1 MARRNTNRFL
11 PWAALA
17 WPALLPAVSGAS
29 SWPDPQLPDGTH
41 AAAVASHMIYN
52 GLDMR
57 DQVFASSQ
65 SAADIVQFYRQL
77 WGKQSVLNQIP
88 GWQVVGHREG
98 DFYITVQVRPDG
110 NGSRGDIGILRIP
123 TGKIKVEPG
132 AGVPH
137 PSNTTV
143 FNDIMYPDDRTPART
158 LAMSN
163 SLSVQQNAS
172 YYREHLA
179 ATGWKPADIHTCIS
193 GASSCV
199 MSYEQGNRKMM
210 VALTANATH
219 SQIVINLMG
228 EGVIR

>member
-1 MARRNTNRFL
+1 MARLTNRFL

-17 WPALLPAVSGAS
+17 WLALLPAVSSAS
-29 SWPDPQLPDGTH
+29 AWPDPQLPDGTH

-52 GLDMR
+52 GADMR

-65 SAADIVQFYRQL
+65 SAADIVKFYRQL
-77 WGKQSVLNQIP
+77 WGKQSVLDQVG

-110 NGSRGDIGILRIP
+110 SGSRGDIGITRLP
-123 TGKIKVEPG
+123 TEKIKVQLG

-179 ATGWKPADIHTCIS
+179 ATGWKPADTHTCNS

-199 MSYEQGNRKMM
+199 MSYEQGNRKML
-210 VALTANATH
+210 VVLTANATR

-228 EGVIR
+228 EGVTP